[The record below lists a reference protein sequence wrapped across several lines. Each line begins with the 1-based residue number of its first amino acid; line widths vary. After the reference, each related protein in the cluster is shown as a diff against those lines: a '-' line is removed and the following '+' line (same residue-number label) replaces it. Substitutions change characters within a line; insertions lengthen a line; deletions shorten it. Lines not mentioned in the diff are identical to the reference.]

1 MEYDRR
7 ILRLE
12 DLIKRELNSLVN
24 EETNFDPD
32 VFITITQVEISKDL
46 QWAKV
51 FVSVYP
57 FNKHVEVLNH
67 LIAVTPEFQRQ
78 INKIINIKHTP
89 KIVFKLDSH
98 FEEID
103 KKIKLIESE

>member
-1 MEYDRR
+1 MEHDRR

-12 DLIKRELNSLVN
+12 DLIKKELNSLIN
-24 EETNFDPD
+24 EETNFDPG
-32 VFITITQVEISKDL
+32 VFITVTQVEISKDL

-57 FNKHVEVLNH
+57 FSRHNEVLNH
-67 LIAVTPEFQRQ
+67 LMAVAPEFQRQ
-78 INKIINIKHTP
+78 INKTVNIKHTP
-89 KIVFKLDSH
+89 KIVFKLDTH

-103 KKIKLIESE
+103 NKIKMVESE